1 MSSKQSAKIFYEYF
15 KKILLDVDI
24 KAINLGASENHET
37 SNIVLIA
44 LKYKDHLS
52 IKSITNFMI

>member
-15 KKILLDVDI
+15 ENILVDVDI

-52 IKSITNFMI
+52 IKSII